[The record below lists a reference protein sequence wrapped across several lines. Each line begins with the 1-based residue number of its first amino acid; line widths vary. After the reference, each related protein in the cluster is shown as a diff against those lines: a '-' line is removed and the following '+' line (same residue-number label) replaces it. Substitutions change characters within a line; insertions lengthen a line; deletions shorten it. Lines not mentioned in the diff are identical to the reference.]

1 MHSKKYPHFVSM
13 MKKSHYESLTS
24 PISGELIQ
32 CFAPATGGLIASIAV
47 DSPDAVSAAV
57 ERARAAQP
65 ALGERSPKKR
75 TRLLQAI
82 LDGVVQRAD
91 EIVDLVVLDSGKTH
105 EHALMG
111 EVFPVAEKIRWTIAN
126 GPKHL
131 AAERVGS
138 GLLPHKRA
146 RIEYRPLGVKGAIVP
161 WNYPFQNFMNP
172 IVSGLMAGN
181 AVIVKPSE
189 WVAYSSARF
198 ASMLREILR
207 VEGYPADLVQIVQGG
222 GETGAALIEAGIDG
236 LLFIGSEA
244 NGKKVLH
251 AAADALI
258 PVVLELGGKDPMI
271 VFEDAH
277 LEAAAHGAIN
287 GCFINAGQNC
297 VSSERILVQRS
308 IARDFEERVSAIAQS
323 LRVGPSTKKGSVD
336 VGAVI
341 TPPQLRRVEAL
352 VNEAIGEG
360 ARLVVGGAR
369 LDEGMGSFF
378 QPTILAGLK
387 PSMQI
392 MNEEVFGPVMLIA
405 EFEDEDEALRIANG
419 TRFGLGASLFTR
431 DRERAARILS
441 RLDSGMAAVNEF
453 GGATYMAQDLPFGGI
468 KASGFGQMNGRDG
481 LRAFTRKM
489 AIVDDALDLP
499 MVNAL
504 FPVTKTTYR
513 GIRSAIDLLYG
524 RGPAK
529 LHALPSLF
537 GRERR

>member
-1 MHSKKYPHFVSM
+1 M
-13 MKKSHYESLTS
+13 MKKSNHQFTRS
-24 PISGELIQ
+24 PIAGELIH
-32 CFAPATGGLIASIAV
+32 CAEPATGELIATISV
-47 DSPDAVSAAV
+47 DSPEAVRGAV
-57 ERARAAQP
+57 ERAKEAQP
-65 ALGERSPKKR
+65 YLGARSPKER
-75 TRLLQAI
+75 AQLLRAI
-82 LDGVVQRAD
+82 LDGVVREAD
-91 EIVDLVVLDSGKTH
+91 QLVDLVVRDSGKTH

-111 EVFPVAEKIRWTIAN
+111 EIFPVAEKLRWTIDN

-131 AAERVGS
+131 ATERVGS

-172 IVSGLMAGN
+172 VVSGLMAGN

-207 VEGYPADLVQIVQGG
+207 REGYPADLVQVVQGG
-222 GETGAALIEAGIDG
+222 GETGAALIGAGVDA
-236 LLFIGSEA
+236 LLFIGSEE

-271 VFEDAH
+271 VFEDAQ

-297 VSSERILVQRS
+297 VSSERVLVQRS
-308 IARDFEERVSAIAQS
+308 IARAFEERVASIARE
-323 LRVGPSTKKGSVD
+323 LRVGRSKKKGTID
-336 VGAVI
+336 VGAII
-341 TPPQLRRVEAL
+341 TPPQLERVERL
-352 VNEAIGEG
+352 VNQAINEG
-360 ARLVVGGAR
+360 ARLLVGGAR
-369 LDEGMGSFF
+369 VEGPGNFF
-378 QPTILAGLK
+378 QPTVLAGVT
-387 PSMQI
+387 PEMTI
-392 MNEEVFGPVMLIA
+392 MREEVFGPVMLIS
-405 EFEDEDEALRIANG
+405 EFEDEDEALRVANG
-419 TRFGLGASLFTR
+419 TRFGLGASVFTR
-431 DRERAARILS
+431 SRERVERTLQ

-453 GGATYMAQDLPFGGI
+453 GGTTYMAQDLPFGGI

-489 AIVDDALDLP
+489 AILDDAVDLG
-499 MVNAL
+499 MANAL
-504 FPVTKTTYR
+504 FPVSKATYR

-524 RGPAK
+524 RGRSK
-529 LHALPSLF
+529 LNALPSLF